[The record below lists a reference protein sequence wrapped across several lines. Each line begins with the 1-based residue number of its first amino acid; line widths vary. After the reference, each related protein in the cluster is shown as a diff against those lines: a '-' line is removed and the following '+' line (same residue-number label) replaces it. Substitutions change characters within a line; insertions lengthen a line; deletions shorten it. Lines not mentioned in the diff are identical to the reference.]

1 MSKAD
6 SFRELDDQS
15 LLERLRDA
23 KDNAFKLRF
32 KLATGQQD
40 NISEIGKSRR
50 EIARI
55 LTILRE
61 REIAAA
67 EALEARR

>member
-6 SFRELDDQS
+6 DLRELDDQS

-23 KDNAFKLRF
+23 KDNSFKLRF